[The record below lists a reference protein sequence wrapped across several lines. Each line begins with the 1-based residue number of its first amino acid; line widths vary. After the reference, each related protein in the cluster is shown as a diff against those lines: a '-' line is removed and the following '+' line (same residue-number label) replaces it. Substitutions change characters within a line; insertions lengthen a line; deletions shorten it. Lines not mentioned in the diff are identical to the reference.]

1 MKIMLEIGNATMEE
15 NAVVG
20 DAVSDLDEDIREL
33 DEMIKSTQENII
45 RLQGV
50 ALILEELS
58 RRNQEHFK
66 EAKTHMDNAADLLNE
81 LNEKIAML

>member
-1 MKIMLEIGNATMEE
+1 MLEMGNAVMEE
-15 NAVVG
+15 NAVVS

-58 RRNQEHFK
+58 RRNQERFK
-66 EAKTHMDNAADLLNE
+66 EAKKHMDNAADLLNE